1 MHPVKFL
8 IIAGPYE
15 ADLVRRAALA
25 ADCEALA
32 IEAGDSLSGWVSAS
46 RPDAIVVTSRA
57 VKSRVPETIAA
68 LRRLP
73 GGNVP
78 IVMLCDVAE
87 RADAEAMADIA
98 FVRPVA
104 PEEVV
109 EAARGLV
116 SRRRASQ
123 VPAAP
128 TGEVPAIGSDPVPTA
143 DFEKRES
150 SLTRKAPSEPRVRML
165 SPDTAVVPSLAPLQ
179 VERRRSS
186 SAAPEPT
193 RAAAPLSRRI
203 SDSIDQLLDA
213 EMERTLSQVGPA
225 PKLRARAGTDEQT
238 REVPHDFVN
247 TILADAR
254 HVLGTLSFLPKG
266 NRNERSSGRRAGF
279 PAAGELAG
287 TSVHEL
293 LGLALAEGVTGRL
306 RLRHGDTE
314 KSVFFEAGRPVLA
327 VSSAVADRMVQ
338 MLVRQGTLTHEQART
353 AIDVATES
361 GRRMGAVLVDLGI
374 LKSTELLPAVRQH
387 YEDIIFSLFAWPD
400 GSFRFE
406 SGATADPRRV
416 RLLRHPAALALE
428 GVARAY
434 DEARLL
440 SALGKDVTPLRLEST
455 LSAPDILLEVSGG
468 DPALSRVPVLFDGV
482 RSVAEV
488 VRASAQPKQ
497 NVWQVAVVLKAFGL
511 LMPARNGDDS
521 PSVPDSAFT
530 RNREIDRERIT
541 SRWALV
547 QEGDY
552 YQVLGMSPSASVAD
566 VRVAYERI
574 MRELSD
580 STVGPELAAEMA
592 LALSEIRSAVN
603 EALTVLTTE
612 PLRSSYTRHLTA
624 VPRPT
629 MAPRPATSDA

>member
-1 MHPVKFL
+1 MKFL

-32 IEAGDSLSGWVSAS
+32 IEAGDSLSGWVAAA

-57 VKSRVPETIAA
+57 VKAKVPETILA

-78 IVMLCDVAE
+78 IVMLCDAAE
-87 RADAEAMADIA
+87 QAEAEAVADVA

-104 PEEVV
+104 PQAVV

-116 SRRRASQ
+116 TRRRASQ
-123 VPAAP
+123 VPPPP
-128 TGEVPAIGSDPVPTA
+128 TAEVPAVGSSPAPNA
-143 DFEKRES
+143 EFEKRDS
-150 SLTRKAPSEPRVRML
+150 SLTRKAPSEPRLRSL
-165 SPDTAVVPSLAPLQ
+165 SPDGALPSLAPLQ
-179 VERRRSS
+179 VERRRSA
-186 SAAPEPT
+186 SAPPETKALP
-193 RAAAPLSRRI
+193 APLLRRI

-225 PKLRARAGTDEQT
+225 PKLRGERMDEQT
-238 REVPHDFVN
+238 REVPQDFVN

-254 HVLGTLSFLPKG
+254 HVLGTASLFSDAS
-266 NRNERSSGRRAGF
+266 RSGRGGRRAGF
-279 PAAGELAG
+279 PAAGELSG
-287 TSVHEL
+287 TSLPNL
-293 LGLALAEGVTGRL
+293 LGLALQEGVTGRL
-306 RLRHGDTE
+306 RVRHGDTE

-338 MLVRQGTLTHEQART
+338 MLVRQGGLSHEQART

-361 GRRMGAVLVDLGI
+361 GRRMGAVLVDLGF

-387 YEDIIFSLFAWPD
+387 YEEIIFSLFEWTE

-406 SGATADPRRV
+406 TGTTADPRRV

-434 DEARLL
+434 DENRLL
-440 SALGKDVTPLRLEST
+440 RALGNEAATWRLEST

-482 RSVAEV
+482 RSLVEV

-497 NVWQVAVVLKAFGL
+497 NVWQVAVVLRAFGL
-511 LMPARNGDDS
+511 LTTAHSGEALPAAA
-521 PSVPDSAFT
+521 DSAST
-530 RNREIDRERIT
+530 RDREIDRERIT
-541 SRWALV
+541 ARLALV

-552 YQVLGMSPSASVAD
+552 FQVLGVSTSATPGEIRS
-566 VRVAYERI
+566 AYDRI

-580 STVGPELAAEMA
+580 STVGPALAVEMA
-592 LALSEIRSAVN
+592 LALGEIRSALN
-603 EALTVLTTE
+603 EAFTVLTKE
-612 PLRSSYTRHLTA
+612 PLRAAYTRHIAGAVTA
-624 VPRPT
+624 AAR
-629 MAPRPATSDA
+629 SS